1 MLNVFV
7 ITMPTFSYRA
17 LQRDGKI
24 ADGVLDAPGR
34 PDALRQIETLG
45 LRPVNVAEKI
55 SKAAK
60 NGPASPSTPAA
71 MSFKLGGKKVSA
83 KELENFT
90 RLLSSLLAAGVP
102 LSRALVILTKEA
114 SSPPGLR
121 RLRKF

>member
-1 MLNVFV
+1 
-7 ITMPTFSYRA
+7 MPSFSYRA
-17 LQRDGKI
+17 LQVDGKI
-24 ADGVLDAPGR
+24 AEGVLDAGSR

-55 SKAAK
+55 SKTAK
-60 NGPASPSTPAA
+60 NGSASSSAPAA

-102 LSRALVILTKEA
+102 LSRSLVILQKEA
-114 SSPPGLR
+114 
-121 RLRKF
+121 